1 MEESVVEK
9 YPIVFFY
16 ITVLAI
22 GFIAI
27 IPVIFFGIG
36 IFTLISATS
45 ASLGAIIFVGITK
58 GKEGLKDLFSTFK
71 NWRCN
76 PVWYI
81 ISIFLMPGVTLLT
94 MGISIM
100 LGIPLRSGLTLTP
113 PPMRNLELLILQF
126 IFIFFQA
133 GLGEEIG
140 WRIYATPKLAEKYSK
155 LKAALII
162 GALWAFWHTP
172 QFLFPGTI
180 QNRVSIEVGFLI
192 AYPVYMLFVTLSAI
206 LFSWV
211 YFQSDGN
218 AWLPVLLHT
227 TLNTAHWLLL
237 PEAPF
242 MVVMI
247 FTVIIWILSVSVAV
261 VYGADLSRKFK
272 D

>member
-1 MEESVVEK
+1 MEEESVVNK

-22 GFIAI
+22 GFIAL

-45 ASLGAIIFVGITK
+45 ASLGAIIFVGITRK
-58 GKEGLKDLFSTFK
+58 KEGLKDLFSTFK

-81 ISIFLMPGVTLLT
+81 ISIFLMPGLTLLA

-100 LGIPLRSGLTLTP
+100 LGLPLRSSYLTP
-113 PPMRNLELLILQF
+113 PPLRNLELFIFQF

-155 LKAALII
+155 LKAALIV
-162 GALWAFWHTP
+162 GVLWAFWHTP
-172 QFLFPGTI
+172 LFLFPGTL
-180 QNRVSIEVGFLI
+180 QHEMSVQAGFLF
-192 AYPVYMLFVTLSAI
+192 AYSGYMLYVALSAI
-206 LFSWV
+206 LFAWV
-211 YFQSDGN
+211 YFQSGGN

-227 TLNTAHWLLL
+227 TLNAANWLLL

-242 MVVMI
+242 IVKMV
-247 FTVIIWILSVSVAV
+247 FTVLVWILSILVAA
-261 VYGADLSRKFK
+261 VYGSDLSRKIK